1 MLLIFNKIS
10 KPSSEGF
17 DFNNIDYAEYASALE
32 SEHPNSWDETES
44 DSIWTPT
51 RRYKK
56 MKASGSPLN
65 NSYSQAVFSTVKKV
79 PPSSIQTSQNSVKKY
94 ICIVYCRNEQLGKQ
108 NPIKIQKLMSNLV
121 GTVKSINSTK
131 SGNLIVECIDYQQ
144 YKKLLKTI
152 HLGEWLIKVFV
163 PKSMNT
169 SIGCV
174 YNVPLDISEEEIKEV
189 LQLQN
194 VSNCD

>member
-1 MLLIFNKIS
+1 
-10 KPSSEGF
+10 
-17 DFNNIDYAEYASALE
+17 
-32 SEHPNSWDETES
+32 
-44 DSIWTPT
+44 
-51 RRYKK
+51 
-56 MKASGSPLN
+56 
-65 NSYSQAVFSTVKKV
+65 
-79 PPSSIQTSQNSVKKY
+79 
-94 ICIVYCRNEQLGKQ
+94 
-108 NPIKIQKLMSNLV
+108 MSNLV

-174 YNVPLDISEEEIKEV
+174 YNVPLDISEEEMKEV
-189 LQLQN
+189 LKLQN

>member
-1 MLLIFNKIS
+1 
-10 KPSSEGF
+10 
-17 DFNNIDYAEYASALE
+17 
-32 SEHPNSWDETES
+32 
-44 DSIWTPT
+44 
-51 RRYKK
+51 
-56 MKASGSPLN
+56 
-65 NSYSQAVFSTVKKV
+65 
-79 PPSSIQTSQNSVKKY
+79 
-94 ICIVYCRNEQLGKQ
+94 
-108 NPIKIQKLMSNLV
+108 MSNLV

-174 YNVPLDISEEEIKEV
+174 YNVPLDISEEEIKEA
-189 LQLQN
+189 LKFQN
-194 VSNCD
+194 VSV